1 MLYPGVGCF
10 WEWKA
15 AFLWNAANKRKEGG
29 ILLRSLGLRDN
40 PEPKR
45 AGAADGHGQTVQ
57 RFAVDQ
63 HAVSFCKVVLCN
75 NVIKR
80 KNRAKDGPEDEERA
94 QSRYAGVHSD
104 MHEAGCENA
113 QGKAGEEGRDH
124 FSADVVD
131 RDGEADIDHC

>member
-1 MLYPGVGCF
+1 M
-10 WEWKA
+10 
-15 AFLWNAANKRKEGG
+15 
-29 ILLRSLGLRDN
+29 LRSLGLRDN
-40 PEPKR
+40 LESKL
-45 AGAADGHGQTVQ
+45 AGVADGHGQTVQ
-57 RFAVDQ
+57 SFTVDQ
-63 HAVSFCKVVLCN
+63 HAVSFGKVVFGD

-80 KNRAKDGPEDEERA
+80 KNRAKDGPEDEERT
-94 QSRYAGVHSD
+94 QSCYAGVHSD